1 MMAYDEELLN
11 EVIDIAVRAGAEIM
25 KIYGRDFSVEYKDDN
40 SPLTEA
46 DIRSND
52 VITAGLRGLSRQ
64 YPVLSEE
71 TKAVDYSERKSW
83 KAFWL
88 VDPIDGT
95 KEFIKKNGEFTVNI
109 ALIEDGRPV
118 MGVVY
123 APALETL
130 YYGMKGYGAY
140 RKTDRLE
147 KLPVVKNDPTV
158 SKVINIVASRSHLN
172 EETEAFIESVARQY
186 PDCAI
191 EKVSKGSS
199 LKLCM
204 VAEGSAD
211 IYPRVAPTMEWDT
224 AAAQGVAEASGKRVY
239 RFETFPA
246 GSVKFNEEIKAE
258 KLVYNKENLLNPYFV
273 VV

>member
-1 MMAYDEELLN
+1 MRYDEKLLN
-11 EVIDIAVRAGAEIM
+11 EVTEIAIQAGREIM
-25 KIYGRDFSVEYKDDN
+25 EIYEKDFSVEYKDDK

-46 DIRSND
+46 DKHSND
-52 VITAGLRGLSRQ
+52 VIIRGLEKLDRQ
-64 YPVLSEE
+64 YPILSEE
-71 TKAVDYSERKSW
+71 NKAVDYSERKDW
-83 KAFWL
+83 EVFWL

-109 ALIEDGRPV
+109 ALVADGVPV

-123 APALETL
+123 APAMGVL
-130 YYGMKGYGAY
+130 YYGMKGFGAF
-140 RKTDRLE
+140 RKTGDLVE
-147 KLPVVKNDPTV
+147 KLPVEKCYG
-158 SKVINIVASRSHLN
+158 KVVRVVASRSHLN
-172 EETEAFIESVARQY
+172 QETSDFIDKVAAQF
-186 PDCAI
+186 PDCEI

-224 AAAQGVAEASGKRVY
+224 AAAQGVVEAAGKAVY
-239 RFETFPA
+239 KFETF
-246 GSVKFNEEIKAE
+246 SVDTMKFNADIQAD
-258 KLVYNKENLLNPYFV
+258 KLTYNKQDLLNPYFV

>member
-1 MMAYDEELLN
+1 MKYDKKLLN
-11 EVIDIAVRAGAEIM
+11 EVIEIAVQAGSEIM
-25 KIYGRDFSVEYKDDN
+25 EIYKKDFGVEYKDDK
-40 SPLTEA
+40 SPLTDA
-46 DIRSND
+46 DKHSND
-52 VITAGLRGLSRQ
+52 VIIAGLKKLDRQ
-64 YPVLSEE
+64 YPILSEE
-71 TKAVDYSERKSW
+71 NKVIEYAERQNWSN
-83 KAFWL
+83 FWL

-109 ALIEDGRPV
+109 ALIENGAPV

-130 YYGMKGYGAY
+130 YYGMKGFGAF
-140 RKTDRLE
+140 RKMSDKTE
-147 KLPVVKNDPTV
+147 ALPANRNNPSE
-158 SKVINIVASRSHLN
+158 SKVVRVVASRSHLN
-172 EETEAFIESVARQY
+172 EETSNFIDAVAAQY
-186 PDCAI
+186 PDCEI

-224 AAAQGVAEASGKRVY
+224 AAAQGVVEAACKGTFK
-239 RFETFPA
+239 FETFPA
-246 GSVKFNEEIKAE
+246 DNVKFNSEVDAE
-258 KLVYNKENLLNPYFV
+258 KLTYNKENLLNPYFV